1 MRVVH
6 EGERQEQKHAVAGG
20 VVGRRHVTVAALR
33 PGAGQGDGILERAA
47 GAAVRVQALCRQSD
61 AQDGL
66 FSPAG
71 MPRQALCALR
81 GALGGACIHIAGGRG
96 PLLPGQAF
104 AAELLL
110 LLQPGEEGA
119 AEVRAG
125 LFLLDGTPVAQRSFA
140 TSASDAVNRL
150 GALRARLPWDCRGGL
165 LMRAQAW
172 RGGALIAQAHA
183 YYPLRGEDGAA
194 QPFPAARLRVDEAGG
209 VRFVC
214 NDGKTAALGVTV
226 CCGDRAVLRYG
237 ALLPLERVEVAKQG
251 PIVVQYGNP
260 I

>member
-1 MRVVH
+1 MKQIILRH
-6 EGERQEQKHAVAGG
+6 PTRLWKKNWQLQKQ
-20 VVGRRHVTVAALR
+20 R
-33 PGAGQGDGILERAA
+33 
-47 GAAVRVQALCRQSD
+47 
-61 AQDGL
+61 
-66 FSPAG
+66 
-71 MPRQALCALR
+71 
-81 GALGGACIHIAGGRG
+81 
-96 PLLPGQAF
+96 QAF

-110 LLQPGEEGA
+110 LLQPGEAGA
-119 AEVRAG
+119 AVVRAE

-140 TSASDAVNRL
+140 TGASETVNRL

-165 LMRAQAW
+165 LLRAQAW

-194 QPFPAARLRVDEAGG
+194 QPFPAASLRVDEAGG

-226 CCGDRAVLRYG
+226 RCGDRAVLRYG

>member
-1 MRVVH
+1 M
-6 EGERQEQKHAVAGG
+6 
-20 VVGRRHVTVAALR
+20 
-33 PGAGQGDGILERAA
+33 
-47 GAAVRVQALCRQSD
+47 QALCRQSD

-71 MPRQALCALR
+71 APRQALCALR
-81 GALGGACIHIAGGRG
+81 GALGGACIHVAGGRG

-104 AAELLL
+104 AAEILL
-110 LLQPGEEGA
+110 LLQPGEAGA
-119 AEVRAG
+119 AVVRAE

-140 TSASDAVNRL
+140 TGALETVNRL

-165 LMRAQAW
+165 LLRAQAW

-194 QPFPAARLRVDEAGG
+194 QPFPAASLRVDEAGG

-226 CCGDRAVLRYG
+226 RCGDRAVLRYG